1 MQHISSKLALEGVTE
16 SLVSQAAKLSDGDL
30 DTVGTDLLGVADVLR
45 GEAVLRRTLS
55 EATTSTD
62 ARVGMV
68 GALFD
73 GKIHPAAVALT
84 ADAVGRSWA
93 GGADLR
99 DGIERLGRTALFLGA
114 ERTGQL
120 DEVEDQLFRFGRIVE
135 ANPQLSVLLDDPT
148 ADPAGRKALV
158 GSLLDGKANTLTARL
173 LSGLATATQHRSFSR
188 GIAELVE
195 QAADRKNE
203 VVGSVQSAIEL
214 DDSQRDRLAAAL
226 TKMYGR
232 PVALHVQVDPQ
243 LQGGMRVTVGDEVID
258 GSIAGRLAALK
269 RKMAG

>member
-1 MQHISSKLALEGVTE
+1 MQHISSTLALDAVTE
-16 SLVSQAAKLSDGDL
+16 SLVSQAAKLSDDDL
-30 DTVGTDLLGVADVLR
+30 KRVGTDLLAVADVLR
-45 GEAVLRRTLS
+45 AEAALRRVLS
-55 EATTSTD
+55 EATTSTG

-68 GALFD
+68 GSLFD
-73 GKIHPAAVALT
+73 GKIHPVAVTLT
-84 ADAVGRSWA
+84 KDAVRRSWA

-99 DGIERLGRTALFLGA
+99 DGVERLGRTALFLGA

-135 ANPQLSVLLDDPT
+135 GSPQLSVLLDDPT

-158 GSLLDGKANTLTARL
+158 ESLLDGKANPLTTEL
-173 LSGLATATQHRSFSR
+173 LSGLATATQTRSFSH
-188 GIAELVE
+188 GIAELIA

-203 VVGSVQSAIEL
+203 VVANVQCAIEL

-226 TKMYGR
+226 RKMYGR
-232 PVALHVQVDPQ
+232 PVALHVEVDPQ

-258 GSIAGRLAALK
+258 GSVAGRLATLK
-269 RKMAG
+269 RRMAG